1 MLNKLTKFNHTG
13 SPLDRELDRD
23 DLGSF
28 KSDRRRV
35 VLDYAFTVG
44 RQEIKRA
51 LARAGGATW
60 RPAGR
65 SITPMESDSAKGSG
79 WPRIPRRC
87 GDLG

>member
-1 MLNKLTKFNHTG
+1 MLNKLTKFNHLRHL
-13 SPLDRELDRD
+13 LDRELDRD
-23 DLGSF
+23 DLGSL
-28 KSDRRRV
+28 KPDRRRV